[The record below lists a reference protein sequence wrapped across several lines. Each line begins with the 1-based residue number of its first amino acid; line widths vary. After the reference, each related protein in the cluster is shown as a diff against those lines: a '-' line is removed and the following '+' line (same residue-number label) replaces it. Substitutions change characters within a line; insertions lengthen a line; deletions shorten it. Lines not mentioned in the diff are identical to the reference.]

1 MALELFFHFRRGLNG
16 FYLAGLQGDR
26 LQFLPTEA
34 FAAQLEHRSIIKDA
48 VQCAEQGGVLVEILA
63 PQRRISVAG
72 ENHVEV
78 AFLVVAAVNQI
89 KEHTGTFL
97 VELAVSN
104 LINNETGR
112 PHQTIETVCLST
124 NPLDCTEFVA
134 ELGHFNEINLHS
146 P

>member
-1 MALELFFHFRRGLNG
+1 MYSQQPSMALELFFHFRRRLNG

-63 PQRRISVAG
+63 PQRWIFVAG

-78 AFLVVAAVNQI
+78 AFLVV
-89 KEHTGTFL
+89 
-97 VELAVSN
+97 
-104 LINNETGR
+104 GR
-112 PHQTIETVCLST
+112 
-124 NPLDCTEFVA
+124 FVFQ
-134 ELGHFNEINLHS
+134 ERLCWSSCESKSLRRKKIF
-146 P
+146 

>member
-63 PQRRISVAG
+63 PQRRIFVAG

-78 AFLVVAAVNQI
+78 AFPVVAAVNQI

-97 VELAVSN
+97 VELAVPN
-104 LINNETGR
+104 LINNKTAWTHQSVETGVR
-112 PHQTIETVCLST
+112 LTTT
-124 NPLDCTEFVA
+124 
-134 ELGHFNEINLHS
+134 LGCEES
-146 P
+146 VP

>member
-1 MALELFFHFRRGLNG
+1 MALELFFHFRRRLNG

-63 PQRRISVAG
+63 PQRRIFVAG

-97 VELAVSN
+97 VELAVPN
-104 LINNETGR
+104 LINNKTAWT
-112 PHQTIETVCLST
+112 HQSVSALPLRLAARNLSR
-124 NPLDCTEFVA
+124 NSEALMK
-134 ELGHFNEINLHS
+134 
-146 P
+146 

>member
-1 MALELFFHFRRGLNG
+1 MALELFFHFRRRLNG

-63 PQRRISVAG
+63 PQRRIFVAG

-97 VELAVSN
+97 VELAVPN
-104 LINNETGR
+104 LINNKTAWT
-112 PHQTIETVCLST
+112 HQSVEKGDRLTTT
-124 NPLDCTEFVA
+124 
-134 ELGHFNEINLHS
+134 LGCEES
-146 P
+146 VP

>member
-1 MALELFFHFRRGLNG
+1 MALELFFHFRRRLNG
-16 FYLAGLQGDR
+16 FYLDGLQGDR

-63 PQRRISVAG
+63 PQRRIFVAG

-78 AFLVVAAVNQI
+78 AFLVVAAVSQI

-97 VELAVSN
+97 VELAVPN
-104 LINNETGR
+104 LINNKTARTHQSVETGVR
-112 PHQTIETVCLST
+112 LTTTLSCEESV
-124 NPLDCTEFVA
+124 P
-134 ELGHFNEINLHS
+134 
-146 P
+146 